1 MVPRSDMT
9 SPDSRKSVD
18 SLPLS
23 SPKSAASQ
31 KTPFQQA
38 DSNSKSVSRHRLG
51 SRRSSNASSIT
62 SLGSTFHPPLLQQ
75 QHQQH
80 GSIAEA
86 GQNGRIYCIRYPAQL
101 RYAYVNDYLHRQQS
115 QPSYNLQLSALA
127 FFLIRLLHPV
137 VINHLQLAIYL
148 RSP

>member
-1 MVPRSDMT
+1 MPSPNAPNFRPPASKTCRHDNSALIADTEPRSLMVPRSDMT

-31 KTPFQQA
+31 QTPFQQA

-75 QHQQH
+75 HQQH
-80 GSIAEA
+80 GSIAET
-86 GQNGRIYCIRYPAQL
+86 GQNGRICCICYPTQL
-101 RYAYVNDYLHRQQS
+101 CYAYVNCYL
-115 QPSYNLQLSALA
+115 Y
-127 FFLIRLLHPV
+127 
-137 VINHLQLAIYL
+137 
-148 RSP
+148 

>member
-31 KTPFQQA
+31 QTPFQQA
-38 DSNSKSVSRHRLG
+38 DSNNKTVSRHRLG

-75 QHQQH
+75 HQQY
-80 GSIAEA
+80 GPIAET
-86 GQNGRIYCIRYPAQL
+86 GQNGRICCICYPAQL
-101 RYAYVNDYLHRQQS
+101 CYAYVNGYLYWQQS
-115 QPSYNLQLSALA
+115 QPSFNLQLSALD
-127 FFLIRLLHPV
+127 FFLIHLLHLV
-137 VINHLQLAIYL
+137 VINHLRPVIYL